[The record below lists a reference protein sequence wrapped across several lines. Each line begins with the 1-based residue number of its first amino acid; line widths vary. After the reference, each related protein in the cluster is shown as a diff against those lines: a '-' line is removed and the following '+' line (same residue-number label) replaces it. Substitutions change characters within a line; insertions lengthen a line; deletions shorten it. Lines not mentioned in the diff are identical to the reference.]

1 MKLKGFFNSEVGNLK
16 SPDTPLV
23 DFSKLKKTQDMI
35 EIMAVYKN
43 GIFKI
48 TQNKWSKCYRFTDI
62 NYSTTTEEEQEK
74 LFSLYCDFLN
84 SMDVCFKVI
93 IGNKCKNM
101 EVLKDEVFLKQGSD
115 GFNEYRKAYNNII
128 EEKVIEGRQGVEQER
143 FLVVTV
149 ERSSY
154 EEAKAQFNT
163 IENNLK
169 RSFHDL
175 NSEITPLSGTERL
188 HSLYEYYHLGS
199 DDDFTFDEERIK
211 KPGDF
216 KNDLAPTGMK
226 LEPMQFTLGEKHC
239 RALFIK
245 ENGYPTGLSDRF
257 ITELAELPYHLLIGL
272 DIIPIPKDVAT
283 ALLNKKYLGIEAD
296 IIKQQEIRNRNN
308 NFTSD
313 ISYSKKAEKQEME
326 DILDEVRENDANLF
340 YMACNI
346 VLFADGKDELKAVT
360 ETITTIAKRHGV
372 TIANCMYQ
380 QREAFNSV
388 LPVGVRQ
395 IRNTRSSLTQSVA
408 AMLPFNVQEING
420 KNGIYYGNNQ
430 VSKNM
435 IICDRKA
442 LLNGNGFVFGVPGSG
457 KSFIEKFEMGQVFLK
472 NNVDDIIII
481 DPMNEYADLCAAYG
495 GTYINLSTYADRY
508 VNPLDI
514 NLDELD
520 IRDSKGIIR
529 EKGEFMLGLCEQ
541 CKGTPLE
548 PKEKSII
555 DRCVRQLYL
564 EIAREENKY
573 IPVMSD
579 FYDLLLQQPEE
590 EAEDVA
596 LTLELFVTGSFNIFN
611 HQTNV
616 QTDNRLTVYG
626 IRDLGTDLAPVAM
639 LVMMEGIQNKIIE
652 NGHKG
657 KATWLY
663 IDEFHVLLNSE
674 YSAKYLQQLWKKVR
688 KQGGLCTGITQNV
701 IDLLQSPISTTMLN
715 NSEFVIVLKQSPK
728 DMQEVAEAV
737 GISDAQ
743 LRFVDNSAAG
753 TGLIKWKKQ
762 VVPFDCKIDKQ
773 NEIYKLYNTNIHE
786 KIAERKALEE
796 KEAARRKRLGIMDE
810 ETDLHNIGNEEIT
823 PDIITESEVIKEK
836 TDPGGESVET
846 DTPEETTGSE
856 QVIDTMK
863 SEQAGKEVA
872 DEHGEEAG
880 PTEETEDIETIS
892 EVESDNGQNET
903 EIIPDSEAS
912 DTEDS
917 MTESKTEEGLEEESE
932 EKPKEDPDENNQEG
946 SVDKLK
952 GEAAVEAFNEA
963 KTEEMTELSDDDSEK
978 GSNEESTDDLLAE
991 FNRLKESMLEIE
1003 KKLNKKPDEPKE
1015 ELSGEAAFRKA
1026 LKERIEKLRNNT
1038 ETEA

>member
-1 MKLKGFFNSEVGNLK
+1 MLKGLFKSEVGNLK
-16 SPDTPLV
+16 APDAPLV
-23 DFSKLKKTQDMI
+23 EFPKAKKTQDMI
-35 EIMAVYKN
+35 EIIAVYPD
-43 GIFKI
+43 GTFKV

-84 SMDVCFKVI
+84 SMDISFKII
-93 IGNKCKNM
+93 IGNKNKNM
-101 EVLKDEVFLKQGSD
+101 DKVKDEVCMKTGAD
-115 GFNEYRKAYNNII
+115 NYNEYRKAYNKII
-128 EEKVIEGRQGVEQER
+128 EEKVVEGRQGIEQER

-163 IENNLK
+163 IEGNLK

-175 NSEITPLSGTERL
+175 NSEITVMTGMERL
-188 HSLYEYYHLGS
+188 QSLYEYYHLGHE
-199 DDDFTFDEERIK
+199 DDFVFDEERLK
-211 KPGDF
+211 RPGDF
-216 KNDLAPTGMK
+216 RNDLAVSGMK
-226 LEPMQFTLGEKHC
+226 IDPHQFTMGDKLC

-257 ITELAELPYHLLIGL
+257 ISELAELPTHLLIGI
-272 DIIPIPKDVAT
+272 DVIPVPKDVAT
-283 ALLNKKYLGIEAD
+283 TLLNKKYLGIEAD
-296 IIKQQEIRNRNN
+296 IIRQQEIRNRNN
-308 NFTSD
+308 NFSSD

-346 VLFADGKDELKAVT
+346 VLFADDKDELNAIT

-380 QREAFNSV
+380 QREALNSV
-388 LPVGVRQ
+388 LPIGVRQ

-408 AMLPFNVQEING
+408 AMLPFNVQEITG

-435 IICDRKA
+435 IICNRKS

-472 NNVDDIIII
+472 NTIDDIIII
-481 DPMNEYADLCAAYG
+481 DPMNEYADLCTAYG

-508 VNPLDI
+508 VNPLEV
-514 NLDELD
+514 NLEDLD
-520 IRDSKGIIR
+520 VMDSKGIIR

-541 CKGTPLE
+541 CKGIPLE

-555 DRCVRQLYL
+555 DRCIRQLYID
-564 EIAREENKY
+564 IAREEGQGRY
-573 IPVMSD
+573 VPVMSD
-579 FYDLLLQQPEE
+579 FYNLLLTQPEE
-590 EAEDVA
+590 EAEDIA

-611 HQTNV
+611 HHTNV
-616 QTDNRLTVYG
+616 PTDNRLTVYG

-639 LVMMEGIQNKIIE
+639 LVMMESIQNKIIE
-652 NGHKG
+652 NGQKG

-715 NSEFVIVLKQSPK
+715 NSEFVVVLKQSPK
-728 DMQEVAEAV
+728 DMEEVADAV

-743 LRFVDNSAAG
+743 LRFVDNSPAG

-762 VVPFDCKIDKQ
+762 VVPFDCKIDKK

-786 KIAERKALEE
+786 KIAEQRAAEE
-796 KEAARRKRLGIMDE
+796 KERQRREKQEYRQSLQIAKQEANSEDRQDKIPEEKSGRKAEVRPDVKPEVREDITDDPGVIKDSEKLPEGEIKLVKKEVSEPEVIMKDTGKSVVLTN
-810 ETDLHNIGNEEIT
+810 ETGTKEEIK
-823 PDIITESEVIKEK
+823 DAK
-836 TDPGGESVET
+836 TST
-846 DTPEETTGSE
+846 S
-856 QVIDTMK
+856 
-863 SEQAGKEVA
+863 
-872 DEHGEEAG
+872 
-880 PTEETEDIETIS
+880 ETEPDQGFTYGNVGRTVYMVNPS
-892 EVESDNGQNET
+892 VNE
-903 EIIPDSEAS
+903 
-912 DTEDS
+912 
-917 MTESKTEEGLEEESE
+917 KTEEKMIEE
-932 EKPKEDPDENNQEG
+932 N
-946 SVDKLK
+946 V
-952 GEAAVEAFNEA
+952 
-963 KTEEMTELSDDDSEK
+963 KTEEVKKEDMENSTGAEVPVTSDASEDK
-978 GSNEESTDDLLAE
+978 SKDNSLGALRNYL
-991 FNRLKESMLEIE
+991 NQRLKE
-1003 KKLNKKPDEPKE
+1003 
-1015 ELSGEAAFRKA
+1015 
-1026 LKERIEKLRNNT
+1026 LRNDA
-1038 ETEA
+1038 EE

>member
-23 DFSKLKKTQDMI
+23 EFSKAKKTQDMI
-35 EIMAVYKN
+35 EIIAVYKN
-43 GIFKI
+43 GIFKV

-84 SMDVCFKVI
+84 SMDISFKII
-93 IGNKCKNM
+93 IGNKVKNM
-101 EVLKDEVFLKQGSD
+101 DNFKDEVFLKPGADS
-115 GFNEYRKAYNNII
+115 FNEYRKAYNNII

-175 NSEITPLSGTERL
+175 NSEITPLSGSERL

-199 DDDFTFDEERIK
+199 DTDFTFDEERIR

-216 KNDLAPTGMK
+216 KNDLAPAGMK
-226 LEPMQFTLGEKHC
+226 LEPHQFMLGEKYC

-257 ITELAELPYHLLIGL
+257 ITELAELPYHLLIGI

-346 VLFADGKDELKAVT
+346 VLFTNSKDELKAVT

-372 TIANCMYQ
+372 TLANCMYQ

-395 IRNTRSSLTQSVA
+395 TRNTRSSLTQSVA

-495 GTYINLSTYADRY
+495 GTYINLSTYADKY

-514 NLDELD
+514 NINDLDT
-520 IRDSKGIIR
+520 RDSKGLIR

-564 EIAREENKY
+564 DIAREENKY
-573 IPVMSD
+573 IPLMSD

-652 NGHKG
+652 NGQKG

-786 KIAERKALEE
+786 KIAEKKALEE
-796 KEAARRKRLGIMDE
+796 KEAARRKRLGITE
-810 ETDLHNIGNEEIT
+810 EDAEDVMEPEI
-823 PDIITESEVIKEK
+823 I
-836 TDPGGESVET
+836 
-846 DTPEETTGSE
+846 EETTEVGAGLAKNDTQEVTTDSE
-856 QVIDTMK
+856 QVIDTIDSDKVEEKALNK
-863 SEQAGKEVA
+863 SS
-872 DEHGEEAG
+872 EEKDS
-880 PTEETEDIETIS
+880 TEGITKD
-892 EVESDNGQNET
+892 ESDDVQNER
-903 EIIPDSEAS
+903 EIIPG
-912 DTEDS
+912 
-917 MTESKTEEGLEEESE
+917 SK
-932 EKPKEDPDENNQEG
+932 DPDT
-946 SVDKLK
+946 D
-952 GEAAVEAFNEA
+952 EA
-963 KTEEMTELSDDDSEK
+963 KTEGILELPNDS
-978 GSNEESTDDLLAE
+978 SEEENSKESKEALLAE

-1003 KKLNKKPDEPKE
+1003 NKLSKNSDEPKE
-1015 ELSGEAAFRKA
+1015 EISGEAALRKA
-1026 LKERIEKLRNNT
+1026 IKERIEKLRNNT
-1038 ETEA
+1038 EA